1 MRANESYRFLCV
13 LSVNHGDRIIG
24 RVEAPFVRVKRL
36 CVSVPSRYA
45 RAGSVARSPILYDR
59 RVLTRAVVCFSN
71 GRIRSRND
79 FV

>member
-36 CVSVPSRYA
+36 CLSVPSRYA
-45 RAGSVARSPILYDR
+45 RAGSVRGLRSYTTGASGHG
-59 RVLTRAVVCFSN
+59 RVLF
-71 GRIRSRND
+71 
-79 FV
+79 